1 MFKDGVTLSK
11 NAWYV
16 KLLVFAYGINAT
28 RVYKNLCPLFWM
40 VVGTIIIF
48 PFILLLKLLCHIG
61 DVKIP
66 IPNTDDVITIG
77 QIGGEVILCLFTC
90 VITVFLTMI
99 TYLIAY
105 DFMIHSWDTICAFF
119 IMMLLFIIVT
129 MSVASYCVFMSGL
142 LACNDYKDMT
152 IKMKA
157 ICLPYISIRT
167 LLRMIF
173 KPFKLFIAMIY
184 SAYKKACP
192 IITWK

>member
-1 MFKDGVTLSK
+1 MFKNGITLSK

-28 RVYKNLCPLFWM
+28 RVYKNLCPLFWL

-48 PFILLLKLLCHIG
+48 PFILLLKLLCYIG
-61 DVKIP
+61 DVNIP
-66 IPNTDDVITIG
+66 MPNTDDVITIG
-77 QIGGEVILCLFTC
+77 QICSEILTCLFAC
-90 VITVFLTMI
+90 FATVLFTI
-99 TYLIAY
+99 VTYLIAY
-105 DFMIHSWDTICAFF
+105 DFMIHSF
-119 IMMLLFIIVT
+119 IMMLLTIIVI
-129 MSVASYCVFMSGL
+129 MSVVSYCVFMSDL
-142 LACNDYKDMT
+142 LACSDYKDMT

-167 LLRMIF
+167 LLRIIF